1 MIRRWEA
8 LSPFVQGA
16 IALPPGSV
24 LLFLV
29 NLGLFHQPAWRS
41 VLYGIFEGAVVTGML
56 LIATATEKSKRN
68 ATPPQ
73 PSPPRG
79 EGD

>member
-16 IALPPGSV
+16 IALPPGSL
-24 LLFLV
+24 LLFFV
-29 NLGLFHQPAWRS
+29 NLGPFHQPVWRS

-73 PSPPRG
+73 PFPPRG